1 MKKLLVLTVL
11 LAVMLFPLSV
21 VAGGSC
27 TKIRSGLI
35 TDDNGDVITLG
46 FNAAGYNYQR
56 HMFISPTQTHV
67 EKWNDAYLSRKDCDG
82 DGKLDKHYGFETYR
96 GSNAK
101 LRTYSSGSYDSNG
114 ETCIWFLFTKIV
126 AAPTDADTCFS
137 EDGFFGWC
145 RPDGSF
151 IGPLWG
157 TEFAQTKYEYT
168 DSCYE

>member
-1 MKKLLVLTVL
+1 MKKLVL
-11 LAVMLFPLSV
+11 LALVAVMLFPLSV
-21 VAGGSC
+21 LAGDMC
-27 TKIRSGLI
+27 TKIRSGEI
-35 TDDNGDVITLG
+35 VDDNGVVIPLG
-46 FNAAGYNYQR
+46 FNDMGYNYQR
-56 HMFISPTQTHV
+56 HLYINPNMNHV

-101 LRTYSSGSYDSNG
+101 LRTYSSGKYDSNG

-126 AAPTDADTCFS
+126 AAPTDSDTGCS
-137 EDGFFGWC
+137 EDGFFGCC